1 MSSQAFAAGQQRELE
16 QVLCNVEKVVDEKI
30 EQLSSLNNDEL
41 RKIREKRLR
50 EIRREAEAVILIA
63 VDNKNFQCSFISVP
77 HNFFIA
83 NRY

>member
-50 EIRREAEAVILIA
+50 EIRREAEAVILNA

-77 HNFFIA
+77 HNFL
-83 NRY
+83 